1 MSGIE
6 VAGLILGAIPVIVY
20 ALDRY
25 KVTRQK
31 WTRFK
36 RKSLF
41 IDSLIRELR
50 YQKVLLESDITLV
63 LQNVDFVQADIRQ
76 EGLGELMSIL
86 QRSDVKA
93 RLEEFFGGAYQPY
106 VEGLQ
111 GIERTLQEIFQHIKG
126 LLPNSQVS
134 VPHNMASGLERAF
147 V

>member
-6 VAGLILGAIPVIVY
+6 VAGLILGVIPVILF
-20 ALDRY
+20 ALDHY

-31 WTRFK
+31 WPRFK

-50 YQKVLLESDITLV
+50 YQKNLLESDITII
-63 LQNVDFVQADIRQ
+63 LQSVGFEQADIRQ
-76 EGLGELMSIL
+76 DDLRELMSIL
-86 QRSDVKA
+86 RRSDVRA
-93 RLEEFFGGAYQPY
+93 HVEEFFGGAYQLY
-106 VEGLQ
+106 MEGLQ
-111 GIERTLQEIFQHIKG
+111 GIERTLQETIQHLKG

-134 VPHNMASGLERAF
+134 APHEMACDFGRAF